1 MKKIY
6 SITVI
11 VFAMALLSTVAAAQ
25 RKTPVRKPTPRP
37 TPMTLAAAE
46 VRDAKTKASNQ
57 EYNVS
62 RFTVILSSVASSIEA
77 TDRESKSRTLDKKV
91 LDANSANKQKLL
103 TAIRGLRT
111 ALTSLETEFKT
122 KPSLRRFSPRLEG
135 ITALSTQ
142 SEDLAY
148 AGKFM
153 QSKAPLD
160 TVAQK
165 LRETVALMP

>member
-11 VFAMALLSTVAAAQ
+11 VFAVALFAGSAFAQ
-25 RKTPVRKPTPRP
+25 RKPARKPTPRP
-37 TPMTLAAAE
+37 TPISLTAAE

-57 EYNVS
+57 EYNVT
-62 RFTVILSSVASSIEA
+62 RFTVILSSVASSIET
-77 TDRESKSRTLDKKV
+77 TDREAKTKKLDKKV
-91 LDANSANKQKLL
+91 LDANAANKQKLL
-103 TAIRGLRT
+103 TAIKGLRA

-122 KPSLRRFSPRLEG
+122 KPSLRRFAPRLEG

-142 SEDLAY
+142 SEDFAY
-148 AGKFM
+148 AGKFA

-160 TVAQK
+160 QVAQK
-165 LRETVALMP
+165 LRDTVALMP

>member
-11 VFAMALLSTVAAAQ
+11 VFAVALFAGNAFAQ
-25 RKTPVRKPTPRP
+25 RRPVRKPTPRP
-37 TPMTLAAAE
+37 TPLTLTAAE

-57 EYNVS
+57 EYNVT

-77 TDRESKSRTLDKKV
+77 TDRESKTRRLDKKV
-91 LDANSANKQKLL
+91 LNANTANKQKLL
-103 TAIRGLRT
+103 AAIKGLRT

-122 KPSLRRFSPRLEG
+122 KPSLRRFAPNLEG
-135 ITALSTQ
+135 ITVLSTQ
-142 SEDLAY
+142 SEDLAF
-148 AGKFM
+148 AGKFT

-165 LRETVALMP
+165 LRDTVAMMP

>member
-6 SITVI
+6 LIAAI
-11 VFAMALLSTVAAAQ
+11 VLATMLLGTNASAQ

-37 TPMTLAAAE
+37 TPISLTMAE

-57 EYNVS
+57 EFNVTK
-62 RFTVILSSVASSIEA
+62 FTVILSSVATSIEA
-77 TDRESKSRTLDKKV
+77 TDREAKSKRLDKKV
-91 LDANSANKQKLL
+91 LDANAANKQKLL
-103 TAIRGLRT
+103 AAIKGLRT
-111 ALTSLETEFKT
+111 ALTNLETEFKT

-135 ITALSTQ
+135 ITVLSTQ

-148 AGKFM
+148 AGKFT

>member
-1 MKKIY
+1 MKKIF

-11 VFAMALLSTVAAAQ
+11 MLTAAVFAGSALAQ
-25 RKTPVRKPTPRP
+25 RRPVRRPTPRP
-37 TPMTLAAAE
+37 TPISLSAAE

-57 EYNVS
+57 EYNVT

-77 TDRESKSRTLDKKV
+77 TDRDARTRRLDKKV

-103 TAIRGLRT
+103 TAIKGLRT

-122 KPSLRRFSPRLEG
+122 KPTLRRFAPRLEG

-142 SEDLAY
+142 AEDLAY
-148 AGKFM
+148 AGKLT

-165 LRETVALMP
+165 LRDTVALMP